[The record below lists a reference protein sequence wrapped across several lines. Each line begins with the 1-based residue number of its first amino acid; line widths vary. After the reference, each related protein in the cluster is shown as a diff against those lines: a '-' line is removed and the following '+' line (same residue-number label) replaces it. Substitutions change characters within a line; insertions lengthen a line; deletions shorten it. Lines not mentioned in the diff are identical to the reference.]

1 MGCATEEDL
10 ANPAELD
17 SEGQP
22 YLIVGKGG
30 NATDLT
36 VGRYNTGLV
45 PSALNEVGTESV
57 ELGICNTGVKTSDAF
72 SAKGDSGSLVWCM
85 KDGKAFIAGQLH
97 SGSNEDHSASNHAT
111 YYTPGWSLLRQIKR
125 FEYASF

>member
-17 SEGQP
+17 SEDQP

-36 VGRYNTGLV
+36 VGRFYTRLV
-45 PSALNEVGTESV
+45 SFALNKVGTETV
-57 ELGICNTGVKTSDAF
+57 ELGIYNTGVKTSDAF
-72 SAKGDSGSLVWCM
+72 SAKGDLGSLVWYM
-85 KDGKAFIAGQLH
+85 KDGKAFIASQLH
-97 SGSNEDHSASNHAT
+97 PGSNEDHSASNHVT
-111 YYTPGWSLLRQIKR
+111 YYTPG
-125 FEYASF
+125 